1 MHIYACVSKKQL
13 LRFIRI
19 SKWEQH
25 PNLNPTLIKKI
36 KCIYTPALFKTALVV
51 YTDFKTGA
59 TPTLNSEVDQG

>member
-1 MHIYACVSKKQL
+1 MGATPKFKSD
-13 LRFIRI
+13 FD
-19 SKWEQH
+19 
-25 PNLNPTLIKKI
+25 KKI